1 MVRTFEHELFFPF
14 FQAFAFRDQGRYF
27 YNVSIHMNFDVQY
40 KIGIVA
46 CYYQAFFNNPI
57 DKKWLRKLVYFQ
69 ICVWRFWRE
78 QRRDYRVWRVY
89 YGAFRHFAW
98 HSRWQIEMWVGIQT
112 RKFLFFEEKIKFST
126 GAFRLYDL
134 DGDGSITRNEMLEI
148 VKGMQFNLKTVINNL
163 TTDAYEH
170 RGHA

>member
-1 MVRTFEHELFFPF
+1 
-14 FQAFAFRDQGRYF
+14 
-27 YNVSIHMNFDVQY
+27 
-40 KIGIVA
+40 
-46 CYYQAFFNNPI
+46 
-57 DKKWLRKLVYFQ
+57 
-69 ICVWRFWRE
+69 
-78 QRRDYRVWRVY
+78 
-89 YGAFRHFAW
+89 
-98 HSRWQIEMWVGIQT
+98 MWVGIQT